1 MKKNVLLSTVFIFSI
16 NAFSQTSATREHI
29 KSLLEITGS
38 AKLGVQMMENMAATF
53 KKSLPEVPDQFWKD
67 FLLEAKS
74 DTLIELLIPAYTKH
88 FSDEEII
95 HLIEFYKTPLG
106 KKVVEKM
113 PLIAQES
120 YAIGEVWGRKISEQ
134 VLKKLIEKGYAP
146 ADQSKE

>member
-1 MKKNVLLSTVFIFSI
+1 MKKIALLSTLFIFSI
-16 NAFSQTSATREHI
+16 TTFSQTTATTGHI

-67 FLLEAKS
+67 FLAEAKP
-74 DTLIELLIPAYTKH
+74 DTLIELLMPIYSKH
-88 FSDEEII
+88 FSDEEVL

-106 KKVVEKM
+106 KKVIEKM

-120 YAIGEVWGRKISEQ
+120 YAIGEVWGKKISEQ
-134 VLKKLIEKGYAP
+134 VLKKLIEKGFAP
-146 ADQSKE
+146 AGRSGE